1 MAEINGGQAA
11 ARQLRAAGIDTLFG
25 VVAGPMI
32 ELYGGAHEA
41 GLKVVG
47 CRHELNGG
55 FMASAWGYQKK
66 KPGVLVVGSGPAM
79 TNAITPLYVATESAM
94 PLVVLGGSAFSNTR
108 GVGGFQELDQV
119 ALREPVCKWTGQ
131 VDSTERIG
139 EWLHLALG
147 KALEGRPGGVYLDF
161 PGQVVSQQDRRGE
174 APAAHRAGGHA
185 PHPDPAALQRAAD
198 WLESAERPLILV
210 GKGAAWADAGP
221 AIEQLVDLGIPYVA
235 SPMAR
240 GTLPD
245 DHPNFANGA
254 RSHAL
259 AEADVVI
266 MLGGRFNWIFGM
278 GRRFAPGAK
287 LVHVDVVA
295 EEMYSGANISLG
307 IVGDAALAAEG
318 LLAALAGRRLASS
331 RSGWLTVLREQS
343 RKNDDA
349 LAKVLA
355 DDSIPINPY
364 RLVAEVRAAIP
375 RNSIVIERGRDHHGH
390 LPHAPAVVREPRLPQ
405 RGHHGLHGRGRPV
418 RGGLEAG
425 AARAP
430 LVAVLGDY
438 AFGAAAMVVE
448 TARRV
453 GAAPVLI
460 VANNEG
466 IAGHM
471 IQDLMPAGAPRI
483 AALLPARYDKIAE
496 MVDGHAEHVE
506 RPEAS
511 APRSSARSP
520 PSSRWS
526 TCASTPRPR
535 ASRARTTCSNPPR
548 ARLTPGPAP

>member
-1 MAEINGGQAA
+1 MTEINGGQAA
-11 ARQLRAAGIDTLFG
+11 ARQLRASGIDTMFG

-66 KPGVLVVGSGPAM
+66 KPGVLVVGSGPAL
-79 TNAITPLYVATESAM
+79 TNALTPLYVATESAM
-94 PLVVLGGSAFSNTR
+94 PLVVLGGSAFANTR

-119 ALREPVCKWTGQ
+119 SAARPVCKWTGQ

-139 EWLHLALG
+139 EWIHLALG

-161 PGQVVSQQDRRGE
+161 PGQVVSRKIAEEKLVLRS
-174 APAAHRAGGHA
+174 APEVTRA
-185 PHPDPAALQRAAD
+185 HPDPAALVRTAD

-221 AIEQLVDLGIPYVA
+221 AIRKLVDLGIPYVA

-240 GTLPD
+240 GTVPD

-259 AEADVVI
+259 AEADVIV

-287 LVHVDVVA
+287 LVHVDVAA
-295 EEMYSGANISLG
+295 EEMYSGANVALG

-318 LLAALAGRRLASS
+318 LVAALAGRKLRSAK
-331 RSGWLTVLREQS
+331 SGWLSVLREQS
-343 RKNDDA
+343 RKNDEA
-349 LAKVLA
+349 VAKVLA

-364 RLVAEVRAAIP
+364 RLVAEVRAALP
-375 RNSIVIERGRDHHGH
+375 RDTIVTSEGETIMGICRMLLPSYVSRGCLNAGTTGCMGVGAPYAVGAKLARPD
-390 LPHAPAVVREPRLPQ
+390 LPS
-405 RGHHGLHGRGRPV
+405 
-418 RGGLEAG
+418 
-425 AARAP
+425 
-430 LVAVLGDY
+430 VAVLGDY

-471 IQDLMPAGAPRI
+471 IQDALMPAGAPRI
-483 AALLPARYDKIAE
+483 AALLPARYEKLAE
-496 MVDGHAEHVE
+496 MVDGHAEYVE
-506 RPEAS
+506 RPDGIRPAIDRALGADCIS
-511 APRSSARSP
+511 VVHVRMDPKAARVSG
-520 PSSRWS
+520 
-526 TCASTPRPR
+526 
-535 ASRARTTCSNPPR
+535 SNY
-548 ARLTPGPAP
+548 LQ

>member
-1 MAEINGGQAA
+1 MTEINGGQVAG
-11 ARQLRAAGIDTLFG
+11 RQLAAAGIDTLFG

-41 GLKVVG
+41 GLRVVG

-55 FMASAWGYQKK
+55 FMASAWGYQKR
-66 KPGVLVVGSGPAM
+66 KPGVLVVGSGPAL
-79 TNAITPLYVATESAM
+79 TNALTPLYVATESAM

-119 ALREPVCKWTGQ
+119 SAARPVCKWTGQ
-131 VDSTERIG
+131 VDSTERIC
-139 EWLHLALG
+139 EWIHLALG

-161 PGQVVSQQDRRGE
+161 PGQVVSRKIAEEKIGLRS
-174 APAAHRAGGHA
+174 APEVTR
-185 PHPDPAALQRAAD
+185 PHPDPAALQRTAD

-221 AIEQLVDLGIPYVA
+221 AIRKLVDLGIPYVA

-259 AEADVVI
+259 AEADVIV

-278 GRRFAPGAK
+278 GRRFADGAK
-287 LVHVDVVA
+287 LVQVDVAA
-295 EEMYSGANISLG
+295 EEMYSGANVALG

-318 LLAALAGRRLASS
+318 LLAALSGRKLRSA
-331 RSGWLTVLREQS
+331 RSGWLEVLRSQS
-343 RKNDDA
+343 RKNDEA
-349 LAKVLA
+349 VAKVLT
-355 DDSIPINPY
+355 DDSVPINPY
-364 RLVAEVRAAIP
+364 RLVAEVRAALP
-375 RNSIVIERGRDHHGH
+375 RNAIVTSEGETIMGICRMLLPSYVSRGCLNAGTTGCMGVGAPYAVGSKLARPE
-390 LPHAPAVVREPRLPQ
+390 LPS
-405 RGHHGLHGRGRPV
+405 
-418 RGGLEAG
+418 
-425 AARAP
+425 
-430 LVAVLGDY
+430 VAVLGDY

-453 GAAPVLI
+453 GAAPVLV

-471 IQDLMPAGAPRI
+471 IQDALMPPGAPRI

-506 RPEAS
+506 RPDAIRPALERALAADRIS
-511 APRSSARSP
+511 VVHVKIDPKAARISG
-520 PSSRWS
+520 
-526 TCASTPRPR
+526 
-535 ASRARTTCSNPPR
+535 SNY
-548 ARLTPGPAP
+548 LQ